1 MVSQT
6 LSGAKHNIHSENNAL
21 GGIAMPADRLQL
33 STLWVSK
40 NQLRRSWK
48 RHTNSMRLFTLLVK
62 LFQIQQTSL
71 VSEPDFRAC
80 RKYLT
85 VPKTSLVSGPDFS
98 RAERTFEPKGF
109 SPCCPT
115 PPSSI
120 MSGMRS
126 LVACLFLSLPLFAQ
140 MPAVGRASCRE

>member
-62 LFQIQQTSL
+62 LFQIQQTRGEL
-71 VSEPDFRAC
+71 HVCRGKGFAAPRAL
-80 RKYLT
+80 RLQEG
-85 VPKTSLVSGPDFS
+85 VGGPVARRRNY
-98 RAERTFEPKGF
+98 RAECSAGRGRRADLDLRVGF
-109 SPCCPT
+109 PGS
-115 PPSSI
+115 
-120 MSGMRS
+120 
-126 LVACLFLSLPLFAQ
+126 
-140 MPAVGRASCRE
+140 